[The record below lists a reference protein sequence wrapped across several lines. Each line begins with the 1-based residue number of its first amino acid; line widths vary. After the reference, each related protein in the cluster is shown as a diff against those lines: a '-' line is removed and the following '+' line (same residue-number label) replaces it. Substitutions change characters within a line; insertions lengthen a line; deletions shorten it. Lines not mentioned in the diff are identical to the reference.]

1 MCGRTI
7 SDDSFQLIYIPDQY
21 KTQQMCD
28 KAVDDFLP
36 TLNFVPDWF
45 VTSRMIKKLL
55 LLSMQIKVYYTL
67 MKILVML
74 YLIIMKWVF
83 LIQILIILNLTIII
97 LMKMSLVLLFMSEFW
112 RAILNLKKRKALK
125 KELNEELM
133 PVAWHPN
140 RQWDWCM
147 PEDQKKEI
155 DPMFIEEL

>member
-74 YLIIMKWVF
+74 YLIIMK
-83 LIQILIILNLTIII
+83 
-97 LMKMSLVLLFMSEFW
+97 
-112 RAILNLKKRKALK
+112 
-125 KELNEELM
+125 
-133 PVAWHPN
+133 
-140 RQWDWCM
+140 
-147 PEDQKKEI
+147 
-155 DPMFIEEL
+155 

>member
-55 LLSMQIKVYYTL
+55 LLSMQIKLYYTL

-83 LIQILIILNLTIII
+83 LI
-97 LMKMSLVLLFMSEFW
+97 
-112 RAILNLKKRKALK
+112 
-125 KELNEELM
+125 
-133 PVAWHPN
+133 
-140 RQWDWCM
+140 
-147 PEDQKKEI
+147 
-155 DPMFIEEL
+155 

>member
-83 LIQILIILNLTIII
+83 LI
-97 LMKMSLVLLFMSEFW
+97 
-112 RAILNLKKRKALK
+112 
-125 KELNEELM
+125 
-133 PVAWHPN
+133 
-140 RQWDWCM
+140 
-147 PEDQKKEI
+147 
-155 DPMFIEEL
+155 

>member
-45 VTSRMIKKLL
+45 VTSRMIKKLF

-83 LIQILIILNLTIII
+83 LI
-97 LMKMSLVLLFMSEFW
+97 
-112 RAILNLKKRKALK
+112 
-125 KELNEELM
+125 
-133 PVAWHPN
+133 
-140 RQWDWCM
+140 
-147 PEDQKKEI
+147 
-155 DPMFIEEL
+155 

>member
-67 MKILVML
+67 MKILAML

-83 LIQILIILNLTIII
+83 LI
-97 LMKMSLVLLFMSEFW
+97 
-112 RAILNLKKRKALK
+112 
-125 KELNEELM
+125 
-133 PVAWHPN
+133 
-140 RQWDWCM
+140 
-147 PEDQKKEI
+147 
-155 DPMFIEEL
+155 

>member
-28 KAVDDFLP
+28 KAADDFLP

-83 LIQILIILNLTIII
+83 LI
-97 LMKMSLVLLFMSEFW
+97 
-112 RAILNLKKRKALK
+112 
-125 KELNEELM
+125 
-133 PVAWHPN
+133 
-140 RQWDWCM
+140 
-147 PEDQKKEI
+147 
-155 DPMFIEEL
+155 

>member
-55 LLSMQIKVYYTL
+55 LLSMQI
-67 MKILVML
+67 
-74 YLIIMKWVF
+74 IMKWVF
-83 LIQILIILNLTIII
+83 LI
-97 LMKMSLVLLFMSEFW
+97 
-112 RAILNLKKRKALK
+112 
-125 KELNEELM
+125 
-133 PVAWHPN
+133 
-140 RQWDWCM
+140 
-147 PEDQKKEI
+147 
-155 DPMFIEEL
+155 